1 MQPALTPSIDRLGA
15 ALRALRQVHPDED
28 PTSLGAKCLRAVINQ
43 LAEEGVS
50 QEDLQPLAALEGALA
65 QVKPQAKPEEGF
77 QGRERRRRSPPSE
90 PFLARVAAVIDLLVK
105 AGSEE
110 GEAAQIV
117 MRWLLAA
124 GVPPPQQGPDARGWK
139 RLLFWR
145 SRLQQ
150 GLVSPEAIEE
160 YREFNRQL
168 EEIPPG
174 DRVKR
179 VLDDQLWDRRRKSR

>member
-1 MQPALTPSIDRLGA
+1 MHTALTPSIDRLGA

-28 PTSLGAKCLRAVINQ
+28 PASLGAKCLRAVISQ

-50 QEDLQPLAALEGALA
+50 QEDLQPLAALEVALA
-65 QVKPQAKPEEGF
+65 KTKPEAGF
-77 QGRERRRRSPPSE
+77 KGPERRRRKPPSE

-105 AGSEE
+105 AGTEE
-110 GEAAQIV
+110 AEAAQIV

-145 SRLQQ
+145 TRLQQ
-150 GLVSPEAIEE
+150 GLVSEEAIDE
-160 YREFNRQL
+160 YREFTRQL
-168 EEIPPG
+168 ETIPPG

-179 VLDDQLWDRRRKSR
+179 VLDDQLWDRRRQSR